1 MAYDKKK
8 MKVNESDNREL
19 VNIIGDHIDD
29 SLGFIATDTQLQR
42 ASALDYY
49 LREPYGNEVEGRSQI
64 VTAEVAEAVDGA
76 LPQLIKVFTQSQK
89 AVIFEPVNE
98 GDGELAEQA
107 TAYVNHIFY
116 KENNGFEL
124 LHDMFWDALC
134 QKVGVL
140 KCYWD
145 DKKDVTKEKYE
156 NLTEDELAMIMQDEE
171 VEIVSQEVVEEVIEQ
186 EPQPMIDPQTG
197 QPPVDPMTGQPMMD
211 EMGMPMMMEV
221 PPIINLYYNVKCKR
235 TIDSSKVK
243 IESVAP
249 EEFLIDK
256 SAINIEDADFVAQ
269 RSLVTRSDLIAM
281 GYDPDVVAELST
293 GDLLDFTPERVARFG
308 AGEQPFDNN
317 NSDNESMQRVEYY
330 ECYVRADL
338 DGDGIAERH
347 RVCYA
352 DNKVLMHEECDYQPF
367 HSVCPFPI
375 PHKFFG
381 ESLADRTMD
390 LQLIKSTITRQ
401 MLDNLYLTNNYR
413 VGAVEGQVNLD
424 DLLTSTA
431 GGVIRIKN
439 PNALVPLA
447 VQSSAGQSFPML
459 EYLDTV
465 QAKRTGVSEAS
476 QGLDPNILQ
485 NVTATA
491 VAAMSSAAGGKIEL
505 IARIFADT
513 GVSSLMKGIL
523 QLVCKYQQ
531 KEKIIKVNN
540 KFVPM
545 NPREWNTEY
554 NVTVNV
560 GLGNGAKSEQLSVM
574 QMVLDKQEQMLTQ
587 YGLSNPLVSLKQY
600 RDTLAKFVNMAGF
613 KDESAFLKDV
623 TQEESDQLAQQQA
636 QNPQADPNTEAAKI
650 LAQVEKEKAEMQMQS
665 KMAQLELEK
674 QELELKVQKEMLE
687 LQQKQVQ
694 FEAEMAMKEMQLMQK
709 TTNDQEKSDLNK
721 TTEILNSLE
730 KIQNLATPKI

>member
-1 MAYDKKK
+1 MNKDSD
-8 MKVNESDNREL
+8 ESREL
-19 VNIIGDHIDD
+19 VNIIGSHVDD
-29 SLGFIATDTQLQR
+29 SLGFISTETSLSRQR
-42 ASALDYY
+42 ALEYY
-49 LREPYGNEVEGRSQI
+49 QREPYGNEVEGRSSI

-76 LPQLIKVFTQSQK
+76 LPQILKVFTQSK
-89 AVIFEPVNE
+89 NAVVFEPVNE
-98 GDGELAEQA
+98 GDGEVAEQA
-107 TAYVNHIFY
+107 TQYINHVFY
-116 KENNGFEL
+116 KDNDGFSL
-124 LHDMFWDALC
+124 LHDMFWDGLA

-171 VEIVSQEVVEEVIEQ
+171 VEIVEQDVVEDVIEQ
-186 EPQPMIDPQTG
+186 DPQPMIDPQTG
-197 QPPVDPMTGQPMMD
+197 QPPVDPMTGQPMID

-221 PPIINLYYNVKCKR
+221 PPIINTYYNVKCKR
-235 TIDSSKVK
+235 TKDFSKVK

-256 SAINIEDADFVAQ
+256 RATNIEDADFVAQ

-281 GYDPDVVAELST
+281 GYDKDVVAELSA
-293 GDLLDFTPERVARFG
+293 GDTLDFTPERVARYS
-308 AGEQPFDNN
+308 AGEEPFNTN
-317 NSDNESMQRVEYY
+317 NSEDESMERVEYY

-439 PNALVPLA
+439 PNALVPLT

-459 EYLDTV
+459 EYLDSI
-465 QAKRTGVSEAS
+465 QSKRTGVSEAS

-491 VAAMSSAAGGKIEL
+491 VAAMTSAAGGKIEL
-505 IARIFADT
+505 IARIFAET
-513 GVSSLMKGIL
+513 GVSSLFKGIL
-523 QLVCKYQQ
+523 QLVCKYQD
-531 KEKIIKVNN
+531 KERIIKVNN
-540 KFVPM
+540 DFIPM
-545 NPREWNTEY
+545 NPREWSTEY
-554 NVTVNV
+554 NITVNV
-560 GLGNGAKSEQLSVM
+560 GLGNGSKGEQLGVM

-613 KDESAFLKDV
+613 KDESSFLKDIS
-623 TQEESDQLAQQQA
+623 QEESDQLAQQQA
-636 QNPQADPNTEAAKI
+636 ESPQTDPNTEAAKI
-650 LAQVEKEKAEMQMQS
+650 LAQVEKEKAEMQMQA
-665 KMAQLELEK
+665 KMAQLEMDK

-687 LQQKQVQ
+687 LQQKQAQ
-694 FEAEMAMKEMQLMQK
+694 FEADMAMKEMELMQK
-709 TTNDQEKSDLNK
+709 AQNDSAKNDVSQSKELINALD
-721 TTEILNSLE
+721 
-730 KIQNLATPKI
+730 KINNIAGM

>member
-1 MAYDKKK
+1 MAYDNKKTMNK
-8 MKVNESDNREL
+8 DSDESREL
-19 VNIIGDHIDD
+19 VNIIGSHVDD
-29 SLGFIATDTQLQR
+29 SLGFISTETSLSRQR
-42 ASALDYY
+42 SLEYY
-49 LREPYGNEVEGRSQI
+49 MREPYGNEVEGRSQI

-76 LPQLIKVFTQSQK
+76 LPQIMKVFTQSKK
-89 AVIFEPVNE
+89 AVVFEPVNE
-98 GDGELAEQA
+98 FDGELAEQA
-107 TAYVNHIFY
+107 TNYVNHIFY
-116 KENNGFEL
+116 KDNNGFEL
-124 LHDMFWDALC
+124 LHDMFWDALA

-140 KCYWD
+140 KCYYD
-145 DKKDVTKEKYE
+145 EKKNVTKEKYE

-186 EPQPMIDPQTG
+186 DPQPMIDPQTG

-221 PPIINLYYNVKCKR
+221 PPIINTYYNIKCKR
-235 TIDSSKVK
+235 TKDSSKVK

-256 SAINIEDADFVAQ
+256 RAINIEDADFVAQ

-281 GYDPDVVAELST
+281 GYDKDVVAELSA
-293 GDLLDFTPERVARFG
+293 GDTLDFTPERVARYS
-308 AGEQPFDNN
+308 AGEEPFNTN
-317 NSDNESMQRVEYY
+317 NSDDESMERVEYY

-352 DNKVLMHEECDYQPF
+352 DNQVLMHEECDYQPF

-439 PNALVPLA
+439 PNALVPMT

-523 QLVCKYQQ
+523 QLVCKYQN
-531 KEKIIKVNN
+531 KERIIKVNN

-560 GLGNGAKSEQLSVM
+560 GLGTGSKSEQLSVM

-587 YGLSNPLVSLKQY
+587 YGLGNPLVSLKQY

-613 KDESAFLKDV
+613 KDESGFLKDIS
-623 TQEESDQLAQQQA
+623 QEESDQLAQQQA
-636 QNPQADPNTEAAKI
+636 ENPQTDPNTEAAKI
-650 LAQVEKEKAEMQMQS
+650 LAQVEKEKAEMQMQA
-665 KMAQLELEK
+665 KMAQLEMDK
-674 QELELKVQKEMLE
+674 QELELKVQREMLE
-687 LQQKQVQ
+687 LQQKQAQ
-694 FEAEMAMKEMQLMQK
+694 FEADMAMKEMELMQK
-709 TTNDQEKSDLNK
+709 AQNDSAKNDVSQSKELINALD
-721 TTEILNSLE
+721 
-730 KIQNLATPKI
+730 KINNIAGM

>member
-1 MAYDKKK
+1 
-8 MKVNESDNREL
+8 MKVDESDNREL
-19 VNIIGDHIDD
+19 VNIIGTHIDD

-76 LPQLIKVFTQSQK
+76 LPQLMKVFTQSNN

-98 GDGELAEQA
+98 GDAEMAEQA
-107 TAYVNHIFY
+107 TSYVNHIFY
-116 KENNGFEL
+116 KDNNGFEL
-124 LHDMFWDALC
+124 LHDMFWDALA

-156 NLTEDELAMIMQDEE
+156 MLTEDELTMIMQDEE
-171 VEIVSQEVVEEVIEQ
+171 VEIVSQEQYEEVIEQ
-186 EPQPMIDPQTG
+186 DPQPSVDQMGQPMI
-197 QPPVDPMTGQPMMD
+197 D
-211 EMGMPMMMEV
+211 EMGMPMMMET
-221 PPIINLYYNVKCKR
+221 PPIINVYYNVKVAR
-235 TIDSSKVK
+235 TKDYSKVK

-256 SAINIEDADFVAQ
+256 SATNIEDADFVAE

-281 GYDPDVVAELST
+281 GYDADVVAELST

-439 PNALVPLA
+439 PNALVPMA
-447 VQSSAGQSFPML
+447 VQSSAAQSFPML

-560 GLGNGAKSEQLSVM
+560 GLGTGSKGEQLSVM

-587 YGLSNPLVSLKQY
+587 YGLANPLVSLKQY

-613 KDESAFLKDV
+613 KDESGFLKDI
-623 TQEESDQLAQQQA
+623 TQEESDQLAQQQE
-636 QNPQADPNTEAAKI
+636 QNPQSDPNTEAAKI

-687 LQQKQVQ
+687 LQQKEAQ
-694 FEAEMAMKEMQLMQK
+694 FEKEMALKELEFAQK
-709 TTNDQEKSDLNK
+709 AQTEQDKSVMD
-721 TTEILNSLE
+721 SLE
-730 KIQNLATPKI
+730 KIQNMATPKI

>member
-1 MAYDKKK
+1 MAYDNKKTMNK
-8 MKVNESDNREL
+8 DSDESREL
-19 VNIIGDHIDD
+19 VNIIGSHVDD
-29 SLGFIATDTQLQR
+29 SLGFIATETSLGRQKSLE
-42 ASALDYY
+42 YY

-76 LPQLIKVFTQSQK
+76 LPQILKVFTQSQK
-89 AVIFEPVNE
+89 AVVFEPVNE
-98 GDGELAEQA
+98 GDSELAEQA
-107 TAYVNHIFY
+107 TNYVNHIFY
-116 KENNGFEL
+116 KDNNGFEL
-124 LHDMFWDALC
+124 LHDMFWDSLC

-140 KCYWD
+140 KCFYD

-171 VEIVSQEVVEEVIEQ
+171 VELVSQEVVEEVIEQ
-186 EPQPMIDPQTG
+186 DPQPMIDPQTG

-221 PPIINLYYNVKCKR
+221 PPIINTYYNIKCKR
-235 TIDSSKVK
+235 TKDSSKVK

-256 SAINIEDADFVAQ
+256 RATNIEDAEFVAQ

-281 GYDPDVVAELST
+281 GYDKDVVAELST
-293 GDLLDFTPERVARFG
+293 GDTLDFTPERIARYS
-308 AGEQPFDNN
+308 AGEEPFSTSNG
-317 NSDNESMQRVEYY
+317 DNESMEVVEYY

-439 PNALVPLA
+439 PNALVPMT

-491 VAAMSSAAGGKIEL
+491 VAAMSNAAGGKIEL

-523 QLVCKYQQ
+523 QLVCKYQN
-531 KEKIIKVNN
+531 KERIIKVNN

-560 GLGNGAKSEQLSVM
+560 GLGTGSKSEQLGVM

-587 YGLSNPLVSLKQY
+587 YGLGNPLVSLKQY

-613 KDESAFLKDV
+613 KDESGFLKDIS
-623 TQEESDQLAQQQA
+623 QEESDQLAQQQA
-636 QNPQADPNTEAAKI
+636 ESPQTDPNTEAAKI
-650 LAQVEKEKAEMQMQS
+650 LAQVEKEKAEMQMQA
-665 KMAQLELEK
+665 KMAQLEMDK

-687 LQQKQVQ
+687 LQQKQAQ
-694 FEAEMAMKEMQLMQK
+694 FEADMAMKEMELMQK
-709 TTNDQEKSDLNK
+709 AQNDSAKNDVSQSKELINALD
-721 TTEILNSLE
+721 
-730 KIQNLATPKI
+730 KINNIAGM

>member
-8 MKVNESDNREL
+8 MKVDESDNREL

-29 SLGFIATDTQLQR
+29 SLGFIATETQLQR

-49 LREPYGNEVEGRSQI
+49 MREPYGNEVEGRSQI

-76 LPQLIKVFTQSQK
+76 LPQLIKVFTQSEK

-98 GDGELAEQA
+98 GDSELAEQA

-116 KENNGFEL
+116 KDNNGFEL

-156 NLTEDELAMIMQDEE
+156 MLTEDELAMIMQDEE
-171 VEIVSQEVVEEVIEQ
+171 VEVVSQEQYEEVIEQ
-186 EPQPMIDPQTG
+186 DPQPA
-197 QPPVDPMTGQPMMD
+197 VDQMGQPMMD
-211 EMGMPMMMEV
+211 EMGMPMMMET
-221 PPIINLYYNVKCKR
+221 PPIINVYYNIKVAR
-235 TIDSSKVK
+235 TKDYSKVK

-256 SAINIEDADFVAQ
+256 SAINIEDADFVAE

-281 GYDPDVVAELST
+281 GYDKDVVAELST

-439 PNALVPLA
+439 PNALVPMT
-447 VQSSAGQSFPML
+447 VQSSAAQSFPML
-459 EYLDTV
+459 EYLDTI

-554 NVTVNV
+554 NLTVNV
-560 GLGNGAKSEQLSVM
+560 GLGTGSKGEQLSVM
-574 QMVLDKQEQMLTQ
+574 QMVLDKQEQMLTE

-613 KDESAFLKDV
+613 KDESGFLKDI
-623 TQEESDQLAQQQA
+623 TQEESDQMAQQQA
-636 QNPQADPNTEAAKI
+636 QQPQSDPNTEAAKI
-650 LAQVEKEKAEMQMQS
+650 LAQVEKEKAQMKMQS
-665 KMAQLELEK
+665 DMAKLEIEK

-687 LQQKQVQ
+687 LQQREIQ
-694 FEAEMAMKEMQLMQK
+694 FEKEMALKEMELAQK
-709 TTNDQEKSDLNK
+709 SNNDSAKNDMNK
-721 TTEILNSLE
+721 TKEIINSLE
-730 KIQNLATPKI
+730 KIQNLASPKI

>member
-1 MAYDKKK
+1 MAYDKTYNKE
-8 MKVNESDNREL
+8 NSLEL
-19 VNIIGDHIDD
+19 VNLIDSYITD
-29 SLGFIATDTQLQR
+29 SLGFIETETSRERQV
-42 ASALDYY
+42 ALEFY

-64 VTAEVAEAVDGA
+64 VTGEVAEVVDGA
-76 LPQLIKVFTQSQK
+76 LPQIMKVFTSSNK
-89 AVIFEPVNE
+89 AVEFEPANE
-98 GDGELAEQA
+98 GDGPLAEQM
-107 TAYVNHIFY
+107 TAYANHIFY
-116 KENNGFEL
+116 KDNNGFEIM
-124 LHDMFWDALC
+124 HDWFKDALL
-134 QKVGVL
+134 QKVGIV
-140 KCYWD
+140 KAYWN
-145 DKKDVTKEKYE
+145 DKKNTTKEKYQ
-156 NLTEDELAMIMQDEE
+156 NLTEDELTMIMQDEQ
-171 VEIVSQEVVEEVIEQ
+171 VEIIEQDQVEEVLEQ
-186 EPQPMIDPQTG
+186 EPQPA
-197 QPPVDPMTGQPMMD
+197 VDPMTGQPVMD
-211 EMGMPMMMEV
+211 EMGMPMMMET
-221 PPIINLYYNVKCKR
+221 PPIINVYYNVKCKR
-235 TIDSSKVK
+235 TEDFSKIK
-243 IESVAP
+243 IENVAP

-256 SAINIEDADFVAQ
+256 RATTIEDADFVAQ
-269 RSLVTRSDLIAM
+269 RSMVTRSDLIAM
-281 GYDPDVVAELST
+281 GYDPKVVETLPM
-293 GDLLDFTPERVARFG
+293 GDTLDFTPERVARYG
-308 AGEQPFDNN
+308 AGEQPFNTNDSN
-317 NSDNESMQRVEYY
+317 DESMELVEYY
-330 ECYVRADL
+330 ECYVKTDL
-338 DGDGIAERH
+338 DKDGIAELH

-352 DNKVLMHEECDYQPF
+352 GNEVLMSEECDYVPF
-367 HSVCPFPI
+367 HSVCPIPI

-381 ESLADRTMD
+381 QSLADRAID
-390 LQLIKSTITRQ
+390 LQLIKSTVTRQ

-459 EYLDTV
+459 EYLDGV
-465 QAKRTGVSEAS
+465 QAKRSGVSEAS

-491 VAAMSSAAGGKIEL
+491 VSAMSSAAGGKIEL

-523 QLVCKYQQ
+523 HLLCKYQD
-531 KEKIIKVNN
+531 KERTIKINN
-540 KFVPM
+540 KYVPM
-545 NPREWNTEY
+545 NPREWDTQY

-560 GLGNGAKSEQLSVM
+560 GLGTGSKAEQLSVM
-574 QMVLDKQEQMLTQ
+574 QMVLEKQEQMLTQ

-613 KDESAFLKDV
+613 KDESGFIKDV

-636 QNPQADPNTEAAKI
+636 QNPQTDPNTEAAKI

-709 TTNDQEKSDLNK
+709 TNNDQEKSDLNK

-730 KIQNLATPKI
+730 KIQNLATPKL